1 MTDFFGLIGKESFR
15 VGRDLI
21 NKLSDSCH
29 SGSFRC
35 YYGAGFD
42 LSVYEDASLFVVS
55 LGYLSSCRSRIHSL
69 RNYQYSCAYNLAHL
83 YSIHSDDF
91 YDLVDGNFSFCI
103 FDKIKKKTI
112 LARDKMGSRP
122 LFVCFQEDYFLFSS
136 NQKFLL
142 NNDLVKVSLDNE
154 TMANYLA
161 LGHQQADKTFFN
173 EIKRVTP
180 FCVLFYENDSRKLAY
195 RKYSFSDSRPAT
207 RNPVQDFKLK
217 LEQAIKRCWRD
228 TSRIGLMFSGGQD
241 SSAIAAGLKTC
252 GYSETICFSCNY
264 SHLPESTKMLSDE
277 AEYQDD
283 VIKKL
288 NLSHT
293 QIQLKN
299 DSPLQSL
306 MGQFKY
312 FAEPT
317 HFPNLYMFEK
327 VAIEAQFKKIDVI
340 FDGQDGDTVI
350 SHGLQRFRE
359 LAQVGNIFVLLY
371 ELICY
376 SRFHGFKFRS
386 VFRNILIAILRNWGI
401 IKHRARNNSVLNQRT
416 FEKYKLGGLKNV
428 TAVDSHLEKLCNP
441 LHSIALETKY
451 LIFKHHDIHV
461 RSPFYDKDLMELCLN
476 IPSKWK
482 LRNGK
487 TRYILRKYLS
497 RMGLEKI
504 SCRRKKANLGYG
516 LVDNIRRMDLE
527 KIEDELKEVHPY
539 LKDFIN
545 QAQLKTFFKD
555 FKKNE
560 SWKDPELMGILAVF
574 TANYWLKN
582 GLNFKLMKIKEG

>member
-1 MTDFFGLIGKESFR
+1 MTDFFGLIGKEASEI
-15 VGRDLI
+15 GRDLI
-21 NKLSDSCH
+21 NELSNSCH
-29 SGSFRC
+29 IGAFRC
-35 YYGAGFD
+35 YYGVGFD
-42 LSVYEDASLFVVS
+42 LSVYEDDSVFVVS
-55 LGYLSSCRSRIHSL
+55 LGYLSSCGSRTYSMS
-69 RNYQYSCAYNLAHL
+69 NYEYSCAYNLAHL
-83 YSIHSDDF
+83 YSTHSDDF

-122 LFVCFQEDYFLFSS
+122 LFVCFQEDYFLFCS

-161 LGHQQADKTFFN
+161 LGHQRADKTFFN

-180 FCVLFYENDSRKLAY
+180 FCVLFYENDSRELLY
-195 RKYSFSDSRPAT
+195 RKYSFSDSRLAAL
-207 RNPVQDFKLK
+207 NPMQDFKLK
-217 LEQAIKRCWRD
+217 LEQAIKRCWRN
-228 TSRIGLMFSGGQD
+228 TSRVGLMFSGGQD

-252 GYSETICFSCNY
+252 GYSDTICFSCNY
-264 SHLPESTKMLSDE
+264 SHLPDRTKILSDE
-277 AEYQDD
+277 SDYQDD

-327 VAIEAQFKKIDVI
+327 VALEAQFKNIDVI

-376 SRFHGFKFRS
+376 SRFHGFKFRN
-386 VFRNILIAILRNWGI
+386 VFRYIVGAILRKWGI
-401 IKHRARNNSVLNQRT
+401 VKHSAMNTSVLNQKT
-416 FEKYKLGGLKNV
+416 FEKHKLGELQNI
-428 TAVDSHLEKLCNP
+428 TAVDNHLKKLCNP
-441 LHSIALETKY
+441 LHAIALETKY
-451 LIFKHHDIHV
+451 LVFKHYEIHV
-461 RSPFYDKDLMELCLN
+461 RSPFYDKDFMELCLN

-497 RMGLEKI
+497 LMGLEKI
-504 SCRRKKANLGYG
+504 SYRRKKANLGYG

-527 KIEDELKEVHPY
+527 KIECELKEVHPY

-545 QAQLKTFFKD
+545 QDELKTFCRD
-555 FKKNE
+555 FKNSE
-560 SWKDPELMGILAVF
+560 SWEDPKLMGILAVF

-582 GLNFKLMKIKEG
+582 ELNFEPMKIKEG